1 MAAPFHTT
9 IFFVAILACF
19 ASVAFGIAGKATFYK
34 TSACYGYQAQGTT
47 MIAAVSPDIY
57 RNGAACGRMYRVSC
71 TGANCRG
78 GSVTVKVVD
87 LWPTCGTNQF
97 DLSSQAFAKIANPD
111 AGVIN
116 IDYVR

>member
-1 MAAPFHTT
+1 MTLSVCAA
-9 IFFVAILACF
+9 
-19 ASVAFGIAGKATFYK
+19 
-34 TSACYGYQAQGTT
+34 SACYGYQAQGTT